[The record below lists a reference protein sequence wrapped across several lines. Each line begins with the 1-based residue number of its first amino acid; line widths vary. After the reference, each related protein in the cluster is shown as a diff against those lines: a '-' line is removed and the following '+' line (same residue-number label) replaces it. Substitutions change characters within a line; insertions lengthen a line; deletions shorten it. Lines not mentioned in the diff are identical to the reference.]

1 MKKWIAAAFAFVC
14 SVVMA
19 DMDRYGNVMLE
30 DDGGGY
36 SSISKGDIAMFFL
49 VWTACSVILFLILDK
64 HTKWGNMV
72 NFHAAFFGGGF
83 IALFGSGFYM

>member
-30 DDGGGY
+30 DDGGNGGPIPAFY
-36 SSISKGDIAMFFL
+36 AQ
-49 VWTACSVILFLILDK
+49 AVILWIILGVLIAWWCGKKTTWSGTL
-64 HTKWGNMV
+64 V
-72 NFHAAFFGGGF
+72 FHVAFFGGGL
-83 IALFGSGFYM
+83 ASLFAMLGFR